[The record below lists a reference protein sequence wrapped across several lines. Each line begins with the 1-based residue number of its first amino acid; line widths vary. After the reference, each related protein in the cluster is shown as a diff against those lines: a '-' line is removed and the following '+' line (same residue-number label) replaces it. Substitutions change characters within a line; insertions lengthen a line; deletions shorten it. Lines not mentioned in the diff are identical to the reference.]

1 MDKHDYSEK
10 YIELAKAR
18 NLTLQ
23 VGTKNGQ
30 KNGLELLVDV
40 ESFEYSY
47 YPRGGRGFIIGLSD
61 LGERNI
67 IRQEGCFRFL
77 FLSKNILSPGFYVE
91 PGTESLASLSIFGS
105 QASPAALSFFKNEK
119 FCYTEDDFQPLH
131 YNLVIIV

>member
-1 MDKHDYSEK
+1 MAKERFLASVKLENIITFIYSEK
-10 YIELAKAR
+10 YIELGQAR
-18 NLTLQ
+18 NITLQ

-67 IRQEGCFRFL
+67 IRQEGCF
-77 FLSKNILSPGFYVE
+77 
-91 PGTESLASLSIFGS
+91 
-105 QASPAALSFFKNEK
+105 LSFQF
-119 FCYTEDDFQPLH
+119 PS
-131 YNLVIIV
+131 

>member
-1 MDKHDYSEK
+1 MRLDNHYSEK
-10 YIELAKAR
+10 YIELARAR

-67 IRQEGCFRFL
+67 IRQEGCFLDFCLQEKIRYFQDFMLSRERSPWLPCQYLAPRPRRPL
-77 FLSKNILSPGFYVE
+77 FLSSKTRNF
-91 PGTESLASLSIFGS
+91 ASQRTTFSRS
-105 QASPAALSFFKNEK
+105 
-119 FCYTEDDFQPLH
+119 TTTW
-131 YNLVIIV
+131 

>member
-1 MDKHDYSEK
+1 MDKHDHSEK

-67 IRQEGCFRFL
+67 IRQEGCF
-77 FLSKNILSPGFYVE
+77 
-91 PGTESLASLSIFGS
+91 
-105 QASPAALSFFKNEK
+105 
-119 FCYTEDDFQPLH
+119 
-131 YNLVIIV
+131 